1 MIFIF
6 KSLDFTV
13 CRMVVLGYTK
23 TERNKTKGDAM
34 TGFRPALDK
43 AIRDNFTSRAEC
55 AKYMGWQECTVSKV
69 VNGHRALHESEISQL
84 VNKFNIQTNEQ
95 FHAIFFGR

>member
-1 MIFIF
+1 
-6 KSLDFTV
+6 
-13 CRMVVLGYTK
+13 
-23 TERNKTKGDAM
+23 M

-69 VNGHRALHESEISQL
+69 VNGHRRLYDNEVVKL
-84 VNKFNIQTNEQ
+84 VDRFKVATFTQFLAVFFTQTVTKPE
-95 FHAIFFGR
+95 